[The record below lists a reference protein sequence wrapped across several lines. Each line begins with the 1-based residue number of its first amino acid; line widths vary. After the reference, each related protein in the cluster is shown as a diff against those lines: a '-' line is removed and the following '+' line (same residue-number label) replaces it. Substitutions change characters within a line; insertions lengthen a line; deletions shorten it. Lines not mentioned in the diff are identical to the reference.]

1 MRTSASLVALVALSG
16 PALADYESEY
26 DPIDGLGKC
35 TSVDTGTAEKLRTV
49 IAASTEMV
57 TICVECDDV
66 RPRRRDIATLT
77 LQPFN
82 GGALDTVL
90 VDGAWIDLAQTFVKL
105 DAKKLDPLQTNQ
117 YRGYSTAPF
126 QNLALLVHCPVNGP
140 VLRGL
145 QEDVPAPIPVV
156 TTTVETVV
164 ERDHHP
170 NPILLLSLGAL
181 GGAGVL
187 IAIRKLIAL

>member
-35 TSVDTGTAEKLRTV
+35 TSVDTDAAEKLRTV
-49 IAASTEMV
+49 LAASTAMV

-105 DAKKLDPLQTNQ
+105 DAKKVDPLQTNQ

-145 QEDVPAPIPVV
+145 QEEVPAPAPVSTV
-156 TTTVETVV
+156 TTTVTED
-164 ERDHHP
+164 RHP